1 MQVRAAVTPNRA
13 LAVRP
18 AGQPA
23 QAPKQAAAPAG
34 QAPAP
39 KAPVKARNADPAFG
53 SEIFQSAL
61 YALTNVG
68 QIVTLPGGLSGL
80 VQMLPKSSL
89 GIFNVVMGGFNAF
102 KDYKS
107 LSAAGNT
114 RNSDNY
120 TRLAGDGA
128 MIAGGALLLGGALL
142 GPAVPL
148 IGAGL
153 AAAGYVARIVGIWN
167 DESRW

>member
-1 MQVRAAVTPNRA
+1 MQVRAAVQPNRPVT
-13 LAVRP
+13 VRP
-18 AGQPA
+18 TGTPA
-23 QAPKQAAAPAG
+23 QAAAPKPATG
-34 QAPAP
+34 VAPQP
-39 KAPVKARNADPAFG
+39 KTPIKPRNADAGFG
-53 SEIFQSAL
+53 TEIFQSAL

-68 QIVTLPGGLSGL
+68 QIVALPGGLSGL
-80 VQMLPKSSL
+80 IQMLPKGGL

-102 KDYKS
+102 KDWRS

-128 MIAGGALLLGGALL
+128 MIAGGALLLGGALI
-142 GPAVPL
+142 GPVVPL
-148 IGAGL
+148 IGAGI
-153 AAAGYVARIVGIWN
+153 AAAGYVARIVGVWN